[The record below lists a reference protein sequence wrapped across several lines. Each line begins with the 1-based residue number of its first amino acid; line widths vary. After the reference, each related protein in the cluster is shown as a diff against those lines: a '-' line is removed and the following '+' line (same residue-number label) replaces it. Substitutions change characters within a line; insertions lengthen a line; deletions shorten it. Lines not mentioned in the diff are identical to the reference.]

1 MYNKYPNR
9 IHNNKNLL
17 RRRRYLRNNPTKEEV
32 LLWEKLKGNN
42 TGAKFRRQHSVGGY
56 ILDCY
61 CPQKK
66 LAIELDG
73 QQHLENKD
81 YDEAREFF
89 FEGYGIKTIRFMNS
103 EINNNIEKVIS
114 IIKSLLD

>member
-56 ILDCY
+56 ILDFY